1 MYINPIRRGLLRGL
15 LATTALLAGPGIARA
30 QTSHLTFPQWVAA
43 FKTRALAR
51 GVSEKTYDRVMAVTP
66 DTSVYALD
74 RAQPEFREELWQYI
88 NRRVSDWRVIAGR
101 EHAKEVAPLL
111 DRIEKDYGL
120 DRYIMLGLWGNE
132 SAFGDPLVQK
142 NFMRPVIPALTALA
156 WGEPRRRGYWEKEL
170 LNALVI
176 IERGW
181 SSPEEMNGS
190 WAGAMGHTQWMPEV
204 WLNVGLDYDGDGRVS
219 PFGKPDDAFAG
230 TAQYLVKRGGYRRG
244 EPWGYEV
251 KVPAGIGENGH
262 RSYAAWQKLGVVRA
276 NGQTYD
282 VPNVSA
288 RLWTPQSRGPSFLL
302 SKNFD
307 AVKSYNP
314 STSYT
319 LAVVLLGDRIRGD
332 GPLVQTFPGG
342 ERTPTLAEVQEIQRR
357 LTEAGFNAGTP
368 NGRIGRETTQAILA
382 YQRKVKLEPVDGY
395 AGLKLLARL
404 RQGT

>member
-1 MYINPIRRGLLRGL
+1 MYFHPTRRRLLQGA
-15 LATTALLAGPGIARA
+15 LAATALVASPALARA
-30 QTSHLTFPQWVAA
+30 QATRTPFQQWVAA
-43 FKTRALAR
+43 FRPRALAR
-51 GVSEKTYDRVMAVTP
+51 GISEKAYDRVMALTP

-74 RAQPEFREELWQYI
+74 RAQPEFREEMWQYI
-88 NRRVSDWRVIAGR
+88 NRRVSDWRVIAGK

-111 DRIEKDYGL
+111 DRIEKDYGV

-132 SAFGDPLVQK
+132 SAFGDPQVQK
-142 NFMRPVIPALTALA
+142 TFMRPVMPALAALA

-181 SSPEEMNGS
+181 STPEEMQGS

-204 WLNVGLDYDGDGRVS
+204 WLNVGLDYDADGRVS

-251 KVPAGIGENGH
+251 KVSSGIGENGH
-262 RSYAAWQKLGVVRA
+262 RTYAAWQKLGVVRA

-282 VPNVSA
+282 APNVSA
-288 RLWTPQSRGPSFLL
+288 RLWTPIPRGPSFLL

-314 STSYT
+314 SMSYA

-332 GPLVQTFPGG
+332 GPLVQLFPGG
-342 ERTPTLAEVQEIQRR
+342 ERTPTFAEVQEIQRR

-368 NGRIGRETTQAILA
+368 NGRIGRDTTQAILA
-382 YQRKVKLEPVDGY
+382 YQRKAKLEPADGY

-404 RQGT
+404 RQGP